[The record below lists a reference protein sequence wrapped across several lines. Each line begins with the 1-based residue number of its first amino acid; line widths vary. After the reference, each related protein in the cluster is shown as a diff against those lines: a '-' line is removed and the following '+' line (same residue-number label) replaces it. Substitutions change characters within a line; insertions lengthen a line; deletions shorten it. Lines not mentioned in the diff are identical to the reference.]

1 MAKGDTI
8 TCRFAANDGAQY
20 NFYHDNTHR
29 FPAYLA
35 GQGSGKTTAGAA
47 KLLKSMCQFPKTNSL
62 VVEPT
67 RALLDQV
74 AIPAIERVARDF
86 FPGLKLVVNRS
97 GENMRIACPQLNA
110 LIFLQSGLHSE
121 RITGFEVGRTW
132 IDEPAR
138 VPDFSD
144 PQRNLWLNCLGR
156 TRVQKVPE
164 AQRQIF
170 ITGTHEGKGTWV
182 YRRWEENADAQ
193 FFVHRGSTLEN
204 PDAAAD
210 ARTKIEQYGP
220 ELSRQYIYGEA
231 IDSET
236 CALAYDLIVDCQSH
250 EATNNMPFRDIGA
263 LGRTVFVGV
272 DIGRSKSLT
281 VIWIATLDG
290 ERLVTRN
297 VVQLRDTPFAEQ
309 HNTIREVLRISGVA
323 RLAIDAGYNPQL
335 AEQAVSWAGERA
347 IPVTF
352 NNDEKAR
359 MVQMMQDR
367 HQRHTIV
374 TPVSEELAMDFYAVK
389 RVVSDAGNVRFIA
402 PYSADGHS
410 DNFWACALCCRAAA
424 AWGGKAQVITDPR
437 RPRQLSRREALRAY

>member
-1 MAKGDTI
+1 MARGDTI
-8 TCRFAANDGAQY
+8 TVQFAPNEGAQAA
-20 NFYHDNTHR
+20 FYRDTIHR

-74 AIPAIERVARDF
+74 AIPAIERVAREF
-86 FPGLKLVVNRS
+86 FPGLRLVVNRS

-156 TRVQKVPE
+156 TRVQSVPE

-182 YRRWEENADAQ
+182 YRRWEEQGDDQ
-193 FFVHRGSTLEN
+193 FFIHRGSTLEN
-204 PDAAAD
+204 PDAADD

-231 IDSET
+231 IDAET
-236 CALAYDLIVDCQSH
+236 CALPYDDIVSCQSH
-250 EATNNMPFRDIGA
+250 EASRNMPFREIGG
-263 LGRTVFVGV
+263 LGRSIFVGV
-272 DIGRSKSLT
+272 DVGRSKSLT
-281 VIWIATLDG
+281 VIWIASLDDQT
-290 ERLVTRN
+290 LVTRN

-309 HNTIREVLRISGVA
+309 HNTIKEVLRISGVA

-335 AEQAVSWAGERA
+335 AEQAVTFAGDRA

-352 NNDEKAR
+352 SNDEKAR

-367 HQRHTIV
+367 HQRRTII
-374 TPVSEELAMDFYAVK
+374 TPVSEELAADFYAVK
-389 RVVSDAGNVRFIA
+389 RVVSESGNVRFIA
-402 PYSADGHS
+402 PYSSDGHS

-424 AWGGKAQVITDPR
+424 SWGGPARAITDPR
-437 RPRQLSRREALRAY
+437 KPRELSRREALRAY